1 MLKGNFMQ
9 QRRLRLGDILDDYCP
24 RERRV
29 TNHAVVAIVGEDVKQ
44 TRCTTCDVDH
54 EYRHGKAPTPRRT
67 KATGV
72 LGSDQAEDSRPVL
85 AKAAV
90 PQPRTQDAPE
100 HDVLD
105 HDAPE
110 LAVPAHPVAAL
121 PDFDQA
127 PPPAME
133 AAPADTPATAA
144 DAAPSETSEDH
155 ARDDDGPVHRRLIRA
170 TFPRPEGHVP
180 ERREPEFTVR
190 QHSGRGRGGDIDGN
204 STGYRS
210 RGSQYGQGGGHGGGR
225 GFGGRQSGGGGFGY
239 DQRNSGRGPGGRG
252 GNRQGGG
259 GGGNRGPRHGGAGRK
274 GR

>member
-29 TNHAVVAIVGEDVKQ
+29 TNHAVVAIVGDDVKQ

-54 EYRHGKAPTPRRT
+54 EYRHGKAPAPRRP
-67 KATGV
+67 KSAGA
-72 LGSDQAEDSRPVL
+72 LAADLADDSRPVL
-85 AKAAV
+85 TRAPLAATHR
-90 PQPRTQDAPE
+90 PDEALPE
-100 HDVLD
+100 AH
-105 HDAPE
+105 
-110 LAVPAHPVAAL
+110 VPAAP
-121 PDFDQA
+121 A
-127 PPPAME
+127 PPPAATAAPFE
-133 AAPADTPATAA
+133 APAPLAAAPADVVAAQA
-144 DAAPSETSEDH
+144 DARPGEAAEPA

-190 QHSGRGRGGDIDGN
+190 QQGGRGRGGDINGN
-204 STGYRS
+204 SQGYRS
-210 RGSQYGQGGGHGGGR
+210 RGPQHGHDGGHGSGR
-225 GFGGRQSGGGGFGY
+225 GFGGGRQSGGGFGF
-239 DQRNSGRGPGGRG
+239 DQRNSGRGPGARG
-252 GNRQGGG
+252 GNRQGG